1 MLAVSNPT
9 APKFQEHYN
18 PNNELIV
25 LTSTPDGSDTLEER
39 YSFARYFEFIFFAEG
54 DRQYH
59 EMMKAF
65 DEVGYYETF
74 SAYKGNLN
82 YYPTTIFP
90 VTDNSY
96 SSLDSER
103 LEQGE

>member
-1 MLAVSNPT
+1 MLAVATPDAPT
-9 APKFQEHYN
+9 FQEHYN
-18 PNNELIV
+18 PNVELIV

-39 YSFARYFEFIFFAEG
+39 YTFARYFEFIFFAEG
-54 DRQYH
+54 DRRYR

-74 SAYKGNLN
+74 TPYQDKMD

-90 VTDNSY
+90 VTDNT
-96 SSLDSER
+96 R
-103 LEQGE
+103 Q